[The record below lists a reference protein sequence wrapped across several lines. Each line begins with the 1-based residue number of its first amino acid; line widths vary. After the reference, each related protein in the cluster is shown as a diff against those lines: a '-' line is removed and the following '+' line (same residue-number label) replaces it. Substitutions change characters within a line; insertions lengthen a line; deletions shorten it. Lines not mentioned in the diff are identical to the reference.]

1 MKVCTD
7 ACLFG
12 SIPPALPLRDLRIL
26 DIGAGTG
33 LLSLMYAQKHP
44 DAMIDAV
51 EIDPSTAEQA
61 ADNFAAS
68 PWRNRLKVY
77 NTPVQEFKPPNGYDV
92 IISNPPFFDN
102 DLKSSD
108 AKRNLALH
116 SEGLSLEELV
126 VSIDRLLKY
135 DGCFGVLLPY
145 HRTEYFEKL
154 AVANDFYPT
163 QKILVKQ
170 SPTHNY
176 FRGILFFSRKKDI
189 GFEKEIVI
197 QDTSKKYT
205 PEFVELLRDYYL
217 YL

>member
-12 SIPPALPLRDLRIL
+12 SISRVQPSRDLRIL

-33 LLSLMYAQKHP
+33 LLSLMYAQRHP
-44 DAMIDAV
+44 QALIAAV
-51 EIDPSTAEQA
+51 EIDPAAAQQA
-61 ADNFAAS
+61 TENFAAS
-68 PWRNRLKVY
+68 PWVDRLRVY
-77 NTPVQEFKPPNGYDV
+77 NTPIQEFKPPTSYDV

-102 DLKSSD
+102 DLQSND

-116 SEGLSLEELV
+116 SKALSLKELV
-126 VSIDRLLKY
+126 VSIDRLLKE
-135 DGCFGVLLPY
+135 DGYFGVLLPY
-145 HRTEYFEKL
+145 HRTVYLEQL
-154 AVANDFYPT
+154 AAAKGFHAD
-163 QKILVKQ
+163 QKVSVKQ

-176 FRGILFFSRKKDI
+176 FRSILFFSRTGSVRI
-189 GFEKEIVI
+189 EREIVI

-205 PEFVELLRDYYL
+205 TEFVELLKDYYL